1 MFRPRVMP
9 HQISPAARSHGRLR
23 VWLRLWPIVSCL
35 VLACAAGV
43 VLQARFGLLRAADEA
58 GMRGEGARHGAQRP
72 ASSLPGASAEM
83 PATSSPSQAW
93 RGQVLRVIDGDTIEA
108 RVQTWPGQEVVTLV
122 RLRGIDTPELAGGCP
137 QEKLRAEEARGAL
150 TALIGG
156 RGIVVCE
163 VGPDKFYGRVV
174 ARVVTADGIDAG
186 QALLEQGLARF
197 YARGQRGNWCQT
209 AGARSSG

>member
-1 MFRPRVMP
+1 MFRSRIAL
-9 HQISPAARSHGRLR
+9 HQRATAASRSGVRLP
-23 VWLRLWPIVSCL
+23 VWLIVSCL
-35 VLACAAGV
+35 VLACVAGV
-43 VLQARFGLLRAADEA
+43 VLQARFGLLRAGDEA
-58 GMRGEGARHGAQRP
+58 GLRGEAAGRDMQRS
-72 ASSLPGASAEM
+72 ASAMPDASAEI
-83 PATSSPSQAW
+83 PAASSPSQSW
-93 RGQVLRVIDGDTIEA
+93 RGQVLRVIDGDTVEA

-156 RGIVVCE
+156 RGIVVSE